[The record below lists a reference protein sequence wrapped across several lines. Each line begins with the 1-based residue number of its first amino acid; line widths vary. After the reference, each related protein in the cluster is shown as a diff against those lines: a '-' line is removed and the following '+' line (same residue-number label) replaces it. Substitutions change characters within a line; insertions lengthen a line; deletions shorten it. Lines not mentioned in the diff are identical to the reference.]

1 MLVSQ
6 NPLDIIMILSFKE
19 RASVGMVRTMDMSV
33 VGIINI
39 VVSRVKSWF
48 VIIGNSESHIVCSG
62 TIYS

>member
-6 NPLDIIMILSFKE
+6 NPLDIIMTLSFKE

-39 VVSRVKSWF
+39 VVSRVKFWIL
-48 VIIGNSESHIVCSG
+48 IIRNSESHIVCSG
-62 TIYS
+62 TINS

>member
-6 NPLDIIMILSFKE
+6 NPLDIIMTLSFKE

-48 VIIGNSESHIVCSG
+48 YDYWEFGKPHSMLRDNI
-62 TIYS
+62 